1 MTYESEMNRRL
12 RSVDRARAAVGRR
25 KRFLRRC
32 WQMIFG
38 GALAL
43 VVGTWFGAFAFGV
56 TLAVIGG
63 LAMAGALFTMAISA
77 MERDSAYNFSHEDD
91 LLAEAE
97 ADLADWFR
105 RMEETR

>member
-12 RSVDRARAAVGRR
+12 RSVDRARAAVDRR

-38 GALAL
+38 GALAQ
-43 VVGTWFGAFAFGV
+43 VVGAWFGAYTFGV
-56 TLAVIGG
+56 MLAVIGG
-63 LAMAGALFTMAISA
+63 FAMAGALLVMGMSA
-77 MERDSAYNFSHEDD
+77 MERASAYNFSHEDD

>member
-1 MTYESEMNRRL
+1 MSDEAEMNRRL
-12 RSVDRARAAVGRR
+12 RAVDRARAAVGRR

-63 LAMAGALFTMAISA
+63 LAMAGALFVMGISA
-77 MERDSAYNFSHEDD
+77 MERSSAYNFSHEDD
-91 LLAEAE
+91 LLAGAE
-97 ADLADWFR
+97 EDLADWFR
-105 RMEETR
+105 RMDETR